1 MSTPNK
7 RRKTDAYKSPQKA
20 VGSLDFFFKKSQNAN
35 GKVPNSAVDEPTST
49 KKTINSE
56 DETPLTDE
64 AFARQLQAQWDREE
78 DSLDTLPRQKHAD
91 TPSSKVIE
99 QNDGSVEGEKELKPA
114 INNHEP
120 DEQTQKATIFNA
132 SEQKTTLALQ
142 STAQSED
149 TVSSTVPFDE
159 NPLTFNPQKYFP
171 NLQHY
176 WATLG
181 GQSSYGILIR
191 CFTLVNSTQSRIKIV
206 DTLVNFLRTIIEGDP
221 QSLLS
226 AVSYSIRL
234 LLLWLTSSRSG
245 WLPMPYHHPIFRW
258 SLDLVVLLSRRP

>member
-20 VGSLDFFFKKSQNAN
+20 VGSLDSFFKRAQNVN
-35 GKVPNSAVDEPTST
+35 SKVPGSVVNEPIST
-49 KKTINSE
+49 KKKINSE

-64 AFARQLQAQWDREE
+64 AFARQLQAQWNKEE
-78 DSLDTLPRQKHAD
+78 ISVEALPRQPHAD

-99 QNDGSVEGEKELKPA
+99 QDDGSVKGGEEPKPA
-114 INNHEP
+114 VDRES
-120 DEQTQKATIFNA
+120 DKQTQNATIFSA
-132 SEQKTTLALQ
+132 SKQKTTLSLQ

-159 NPLTFNPQKYFP
+159 NPLTFNPQRYLPDLQKY
-171 NLQHY
+171 
-176 WATLG
+176 WSTLG
-181 GQSSYGILIR
+181 GQSSYGILTR
-191 CFTLVNSTQSRIKIV
+191 CFILVNSTQSRIKIV

-226 AVSYSIRL
+226 TVSYN
-234 LLLWLTSSRSG
+234 T
-245 WLPMPYHHPIFRW
+245 P
-258 SLDLVVLLSRRP
+258 LSPL